1 MPGYNDADEG
11 SGDSG
16 VIAAGGPSRHAV
28 KKLDQIIQHFHT
40 KAAIVILQSRMP
52 LPVIPTKD
60 GSKKVN
66 KWFQIETD
74 ETDAF
79 RDELSLWRTCGG
91 IQNRPPPLILETYLD
106 TSDLTSSQS
115 LVIVDDQGKR
125 WDVLE
130 ALNNSSGSSD
140 DNPRPRKRNSEVILE
155 RWRIELKDLLGQ
167 QVYEFGGTLPTVYKK
182 CIVFFRS
189 LYATAKFVPAWRFVK
204 SLAKSGSSNISLKVN
219 CRILAGDTQR
229 SRFDALSHP
238 LYESGSPV
246 TTGYFLGSTDT
257 PVGQFSAEVCYR
269 NDCNFRV
276 DDSEALLSSRF
287 MGADEQ
293 FFQPSIGSKGDH
305 RHTGK
310 AVEVGSLPAH
320 RQHVEDSEP
329 VQAYGSL
336 STFHGDAPPRGSSPI
351 SALRAAKTMGSDTS
365 SPPTDSA
372 PRTGPIQTSRTS
384 LRSLEGITMAR
395 RPSVSFQP
403 FKAGS
408 LSSSPGRG
416 TPLHQAGETHLPQSP
431 QSLPRTSGISGLAQ
445 ARNRSSLTAGMPA
458 SLRGV
463 PPAAENTIASS
474 ASGSP
479 KPAPIARY
487 SSSFTHRRGRLSF
500 GGASK
505 LVDDDQNSS
514 GKQSLS
520 SSVQPGSGILA
531 EGAGGSSGSL
541 QTDDD
546 NISEFLKLLDS
557 KKTLQS
563 FEPGCEASTK
573 RTSAQLSK
581 FQSMRESNNALT
593 ESMSS
598 SNILHRSSS
607 SSSRQLS
614 SVPPMVAPTSMS
626 ASSSPGKPISPHTPH
641 TPAIPSRLSANSIA
655 EYSVPR
661 RLSRHNRITPE
672 PVDNVADDDQ
682 ANELGTNAID
692 IPTSPRPSYYQH
704 NRRSSSVAQHRS
716 LAVEEDLGDLPFGVH
731 RSISL
736 GADDREPPSLDV
748 LRGLQTAE
756 NVASTCSP
764 SPPRLLQPAP
774 HISES
779 STVMTREQSS
789 SLETQ
794 EVEAPQIPRG
804 LSAGSMNSPYRPRLG
819 RTGGR
824 GATPPT
830 GSNSSLLEQRPAGG
844 PSSER
849 AGGSRYSFTRNYEMD
864 DEPLLFDMSEI
875 GRDHGRRSIEEPR
888 GGGSTGSANDRGGF
902 DSARGG
908 DSGASIRRGSRRG
921 GW

>member
-1 MPGYNDADEG
+1 MGM
-11 SGDSG
+11 SLF
-16 VIAAGGPSRHAV
+16 PSINNPRR
-28 KKLDQIIQHFHT
+28 LT
-40 KAAIVILQSRMP
+40 IVFYQ
-52 LPVIPTKD
+52 
-60 GSKKVN
+60 
-66 KWFQIETD
+66 FQIETD
-74 ETDAF
+74 DSNAF
-79 RDELSLWRTCGG
+79 RDDLNLWKTCGG
-91 IQNRPPPLILETYLD
+91 IQNRPPPLILEVYLD
-106 TSDLTSSQS
+106 TSDLTSSQT

-130 ALNNSSGSSD
+130 ALNNSSGSTDGSS
-140 DNPRPRKRNSEVILE
+140 RPRKRNSEVILE
-155 RWRIELKDLLGQ
+155 RWRIELKDPPGQ
-167 QVYEFGGTLPTVYKK
+167 QAYDFGGTLPTVYKK

-204 SLAKSGSSNISLKVN
+204 SLAKSGSANSLLKVN
-219 CRILAGDTQR
+219 CRIMAGDTQR
-229 SRFDALSHP
+229 SRFDALTHP

-246 TTGYFLGSTDT
+246 ATDYFLGTTDT
-257 PVGQFSAEVCYR
+257 PVGQFSAEVSYR

-293 FFQPSIGSKGDH
+293 FFQPSLGTKGDN
-305 RHTGK
+305 RRTGK
-310 AVEVGSLPAH
+310 TVEVGSLPAH
-320 RQHVEDSEP
+320 RQRVEDPEP
-329 VQAYGSL
+329 IQAYGSL
-336 STFHGDAPPRGSSPI
+336 STFHGDAPPMGSSPI

-365 SPPTDSA
+365 SPPVGSV
-372 PRTGPIQTSRTS
+372 PRTRPMQTSKAS
-384 LRSLEGITMAR
+384 LMSLEGITMAR

-416 TPLHQAGETHLPQSP
+416 TPMHQTGDMLPPQSP
-431 QSLPRTSGISGLAQ
+431 QSLPRTSGISALAQ

-463 PPAAENTIASS
+463 PIATENTITSS
-474 ASGSP
+474 ASSSP

-487 SSSFTHRRGRLSF
+487 SSSFSHRRGRSSF

-531 EGAGGSSGSL
+531 ECAGGSSGSL

-563 FEPGCEASTK
+563 FESGGEASTK

-598 SNILHRSSS
+598 SNLLHRSSS

-614 SVPPMVAPTSMS
+614 SVPPMVAATSMS

-661 RLSRHNRITPE
+661 RLSQRSRTTPE
-672 PVDNVADDDQ
+672 RLEDVADDDQ
-682 ANELGTNAID
+682 GNEIGTNAID
-692 IPTSPRPSYYQH
+692 IPTSPRPYYPH
-704 NRRSSSVAQHRS
+704 NRRSSSVAQQHRN
-716 LAVEEDLGDLPFGVH
+716 LPVEDDLGDLPFGIH

-736 GADDREPPSLDV
+736 GANDREPPSLSA
-748 LRGLQTAE
+748 LLGLQTAE
-756 NVASTCSP
+756 NVAATSSP

-779 STVMTREQSS
+779 STAMSRQQSS
-789 SLETQ
+789 SLDAHES
-794 EVEAPQIPRG
+794 EAPQIPQV
-804 LSAGSMNSPYRPRLG
+804 LSAGSTNSPYRPRLG
-819 RTGGR
+819 RMGGR

-830 GSNSSLLEQRPAGG
+830 GSSSSLLDRPSGSTTGERTGG
-844 PSSER
+844 
-849 AGGSRYSFTRNYEMD
+849 GRYSFTRNYETD

-888 GGGSTGSANDRGGF
+888 GGGSTGSTNDRGGF
-902 DSARGG
+902 DAARGG
-908 DSGASIRRGSRRG
+908 DSGSSSRRGSRRG